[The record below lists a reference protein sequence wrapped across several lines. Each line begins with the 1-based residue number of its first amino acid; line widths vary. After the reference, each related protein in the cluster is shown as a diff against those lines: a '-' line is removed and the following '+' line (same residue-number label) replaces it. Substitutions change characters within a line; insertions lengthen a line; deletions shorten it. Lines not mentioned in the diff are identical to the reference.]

1 MIRGLVYVSKEE
13 ISFYAESLKEL
24 AARAASRNA
33 ELSVTGYLYYSEG
46 RFLQYLEG
54 ESQTVEGLFSRI
66 AADPRHDVVTSL
78 CEDTVSDRRFPTW
91 HMRWLNAGS
100 TKHIELEGVLSDH
113 LVFLQTLKEISP
125 TNHSW
130 HPRVWSMIDKLAET
144 QQRLG
149 LL

>member
-1 MIRGLVYVSKEE
+1 MRGLVYVSNEE
-13 ISFYAESLKEL
+13 ISFNAESLKEL
-24 AARAASRNA
+24 AARAAARNS

-54 ESQTVEGLFSRI
+54 EARTVEDLMARI
-66 AADPRHDVVTSL
+66 AEDPRHQVATTLYD
-78 CEDTVSDRRFPTW
+78 DTVSDRRFPTW
-91 HMRWLNAGS
+91 HMRWLNAGA
-100 TKHIELEGVLSDH
+100 TKHIELEGVLTDH

-125 TNHSW
+125 NNHNW

-144 QQRLG
+144 QRRTG